1 MIENVRSEFEKWKNK
16 APQAIQTLAQAGS
29 NRRYF
34 RVFEDEARSY
44 IATYN
49 PDNIT
54 ENQSFIYLSAHFH
67 AKGLNVPEVLYV
79 AENQEIYFQSDAGP
93 TALMDLLKQQGN
105 STEVCELFC
114 QAVRQLVALQ
124 VKGNEG
130 LDYSRCLSK
139 GGFDAAAIA
148 YDLYYFLFYFVQPLN
163 LPYDRAL
170 LWEEIGRLAASLA
183 ADPQQFFMYRDFQ
196 SRNIMVQDGKLCF
209 IDFQGGMSG
218 PMAYDLVSL
227 IWQARAQL
235 PEAWKELLLDIYV
248 EEAKKNVG
256 AGFDEA
262 VFRQNYPKFV
272 LIRLLQT
279 LGSYGYRGLFERRTY
294 FLSAIPY
301 ALNQLERF
309 VGGQHFYAEYPVLSL
324 LCLQVSAA
332 EIRQKFEF
340 PTAEA
345 DSPLHLKIQS
355 FSYKKGIPQ
364 DESSNGGGFVF
375 DCRSLHN
382 PGRYAPYVDLTG
394 RDESV
399 KNFLLT
405 ESKMNEFLAG
415 VFRILDIAVENYLT
429 RGFDSLMVSF
439 GCTGGKHRSVFAAD
453 ATAKYLLD
461 KYKVKITL
469 THIER
474 NWEPE
479 RFGYTSTPNP

>member
-1 MIENVRSEFEKWKNK
+1 MIEKVRSEFEKWKNK

-34 RVFEDEARSY
+34 RVFEDETRSY

-49 PDNIT
+49 PDNIA
-54 ENQSFIYLSAHFH
+54 ENQAFIYLSEHFH
-67 AKGLNVPEVLYV
+67 AQGLNVPEVFYV
-79 AENQEIYFQSDAGP
+79 AENQALYFQSDAGP
-93 TALMDLLKQQGN
+93 TALMDLLRQAGR
-105 STEVCELFC
+105 SDEVYALFS
-114 QAVRQLVALQ
+114 QAVKQLVALQ
-124 VKGNEG
+124 VKGHVG
-130 LDYSRCLSK
+130 LDYGRCLSK
-139 GGFDAAAIA
+139 SNFDAAAIA
-148 YDLYYFLFYFVQPLN
+148 YDLYYCLFYFVQPLN
-163 LPYDRAL
+163 LAYDRAL
-170 LWEEIGRLAASLA
+170 LWEEISRLAGSLA

-209 IDFQGGMSG
+209 IDFQGGMRG
-218 PMAYDLVSL
+218 PLAYDLVSL
-227 IWQARAQL
+227 LWQARAQL
-235 PEAWKELLLDIYV
+235 PDAWKEDLLDIYV
-248 EEAKKNVG
+248 GEAQKTIG
-256 AGFDEA
+256 TDFDEA
-262 VFRQNYPKFV
+262 VFRQNYPRFV

-279 LGSYGYRGLFERRTY
+279 LGSYGYRGLFERRSY

-301 ALNQLERF
+301 ALNQLGHF
-309 VGGQHFYAEYPVLSL
+309 IAGQQFHDEYPELYR
-324 LCLQVSAA
+324 LCVQVSAA

-340 PTAEA
+340 PTAGA

-364 DESSNGGGFVF
+364 DDSPNGGGFVF

-382 PGRYAPYVDLTG
+382 PGRYAPYVELTG

-415 VFRILDIAVENYLT
+415 VFRLLDIAVENYLA
-429 RGFDSLMVSF
+429 RGFDSLMISF

-461 KYKVKITL
+461 KYKVKVTL

-479 RFGYTSTPNP
+479 RFGYTQTTNP